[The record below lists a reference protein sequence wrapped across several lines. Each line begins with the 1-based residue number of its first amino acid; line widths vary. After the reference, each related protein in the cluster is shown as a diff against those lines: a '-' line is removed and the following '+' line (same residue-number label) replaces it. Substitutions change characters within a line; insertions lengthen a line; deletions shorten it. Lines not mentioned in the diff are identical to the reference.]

1 MEKEGVSRRR
11 GLRLL
16 ERTAFRRTQTGVDSE
31 GARREG
37 AAGFLSPG
45 DRSQR
50 VSVRQAGIFLG
61 GWWGT
66 KESREEGW
74 EVQRVKLW
82 SFGYKV
88 RDDSRTIRREHPAR
102 RQPEWRGRIS
112 DERSA
117 LHTHTRGI
125 RAAVTIRTTDHGG
138 KKECAMEGHGGA
150 VQSTYYLQSRQG
162 KGRQQRCRAIQ
173 VPLPRQRA
181 RRRERGDPSP
191 SFL

>member
-1 MEKEGVSRRR
+1 M
-11 GLRLL
+11 
-16 ERTAFRRTQTGVDSE
+16 AFRRTQTGVGSE

-37 AAGFLSPG
+37 AVGFLSPG

-74 EVQRVKLW
+74 EVQRAKLW

-88 RDDSRTIRREHPAR
+88 RDDSRTIKREHPAR
-102 RQPEWRGRIS
+102 RQPERRGRIS

-117 LHTHTRGI
+117 LDTHTRGI

-138 KKECAMEGHGGA
+138 KKECAMEGHSGA
-150 VQSTYYLQSRQG
+150 VQSTYDLQSRQG
-162 KGRQQRCRAIQ
+162 KGRRQRCRAIQ

-181 RRRERGDPSP
+181 PRRERGDPSL